1 MVAAF
6 RCLPLLRHHINKPL
20 FKKFF
25 LQEDGSAIAQQ
36 RKHNCGT
43 TMQQS
48 VRIRDTKKE
57 EKNREDARQE
67 KQNAESVGE

>member
-1 MVAAF
+1 M
-6 RCLPLLRHHINKPL
+6 
-20 FKKFF
+20 
-25 LQEDGSAIAQQ
+25 QEDGSAIAQQ

-43 TMQQS
+43 TMLQS

-57 EKNREDARQE
+57 EKNREDARLE

>member
-1 MVAAF
+1 M
-6 RCLPLLRHHINKPL
+6 
-20 FKKFF
+20 
-25 LQEDGSAIAQQ
+25 QEDGSAIAQQ

-57 EKNREDARQE
+57 EKNREDARLE
-67 KQNAESVGE
+67 KLNAESVGE

>member
-1 MVAAF
+1 LQPSDA
-6 RCLPLLRHHINKPL
+6 CLYYDTTSINHYL
-20 FKKFF
+20 KKFF
-25 LQEDGSAIAQQ
+25 LQEDGCAIAQQ

-57 EKNREDARQE
+57 EKNREDARLE
-67 KQNAESVGE
+67 KQNEESVGE